1 MVLQLNFVTG
11 SSPLKFH
18 DIAIAAPF
26 IYALKNKSKIVVV
39 VSLLPGTMKKKT
51 PGHLQCNIKLNRLS
65 KAIFRLKTAC
75 LQTDR
80 QPD

>member
-26 IYALKNKSKIVVV
+26 IYALKNKSKIVGVG
-39 VSLLPGTMKKKT
+39 SLLPGTMKKEKKT
-51 PGHLQCNIKLNRLS
+51 GHLQCNIKLNRLS
-65 KAIFRLKTAC
+65 KAIFLS
-75 LQTDR
+75 
-80 QPD
+80 

>member
-26 IYALKNKSKIVVV
+26 IYALENKSKIVVV
-39 VSLLPGTMKKKT
+39 VSLLPGA
-51 PGHLQCNIKLNRLS
+51 IK
-65 KAIFRLKTAC
+65 
-75 LQTDR
+75 
-80 QPD
+80 